1 MNFSS
6 SGLCALIGGPCV
18 FFADDPPIER
28 VDNPPTV
35 ASVAIASCKIQTE
48 SVRATIPECQR
59 SARELMPGDL

>member
-18 FFADDPPIER
+18 FADDPPIAR

-35 ASVAIASCKIQTE
+35 ASVAIASCKIQAE

-59 SARELMPGDL
+59 SARELMLGDL